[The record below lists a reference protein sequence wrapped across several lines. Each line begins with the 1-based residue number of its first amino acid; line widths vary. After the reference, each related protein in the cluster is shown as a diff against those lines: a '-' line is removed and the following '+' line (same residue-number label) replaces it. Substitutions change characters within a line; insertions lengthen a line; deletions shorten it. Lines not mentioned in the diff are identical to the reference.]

1 MVHILLWL
9 GLSVLL
15 NKLAIVLSLLTSDL
29 AAHEMTPAYPVL
41 KLSHVSGIVKAE
53 MSLFNSREDVS
64 YYQIEVFD
72 LNWNNLPF
80 STTYKIMRVDYKE
93 RRDFDVYIRKSDLD
107 IATYI
112 CSTSNLHCSNA
123 VGGGTNLEFGVTG
136 VISNMGGS
144 FTASQ
149 DKDVGIYARVVIP
162 LDKPKSRVNC
172 DDLYQVEL
180 AQRRLEIQKLR
191 NELNQLKN
199 LQEEMNFEN

>member
-1 MVHILLWL
+1 MR
-9 GLSVLL
+9 
-15 NKLAIVLSLLTSDL
+15 LAIIFSLIAGSAVADSSTLALSLPNPPMNYQSDSFR
-29 AAHEMTPAYPVL
+29 A
-41 KLSHVSGIVKAE
+41 G
-53 MSLFNSREDVS
+53 
-64 YYQIEVFD
+64 
-72 LNWNNLPF
+72 
-80 STTYKIMRVDYKE
+80 
-93 RRDFDVYIRKSDLD
+93 
-107 IATYI
+107 
-112 CSTSNLHCSNA
+112 NLHCSNA
-123 VGGGTNLEFGVTG
+123 VGGGTNLEFGVT
-136 VISNMGGS
+136 SNMGGS